1 MIPWTEAHQASLS
14 ITDSWSL
21 LKLMSIKLMMPYNH
35 LNLCCPLLLLP
46 SIFPSSRVFSNE
58 SVLHVRWPKYWS
70 VSFSISPS
78 SEYSGLTSFRMD
90 WLDLLAVQGTLK
102 REWTTSPISDTW
114 LQLTKTYTTR
124 TGQCEAV
131 RVNIMTG
138 GLDLSFGFP
147 RNCKIPHPHQV
158 TWRQP
163 INMRPVINKGR
174 AEKTVKVCTNKIALQ
189 TCNQSA

>member
-1 MIPWTEAHQASLS
+1 
-14 ITDSWSL
+14 
-21 LKLMSIKLMMPYNH
+21 MSIKLMMPYNH

-46 SIFPSSRVFSNE
+46 SIFPSIRVFSNE

-70 VSFSISPS
+70 FSFSISPS

-147 RNCKIPHPHQV
+147 QNGKIPYPHQV
-158 TWRQP
+158 TWSQP
-163 INMRPVINKGR
+163 INMRPIRNKGR
-174 AEKTVKVCTNKIALQ
+174 AEKLAKVCTNKIALQ